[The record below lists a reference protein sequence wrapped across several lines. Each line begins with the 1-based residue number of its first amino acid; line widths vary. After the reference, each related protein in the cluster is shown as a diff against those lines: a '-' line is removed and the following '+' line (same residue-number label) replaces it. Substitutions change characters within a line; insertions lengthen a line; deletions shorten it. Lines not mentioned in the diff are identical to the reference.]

1 MEFTDFFDYQNI
13 NEDHKAAVLE
23 CSKWIKNTLKDEY
36 TAEKLLLQFKIK
48 ERKKIP
54 VEESQFYHKAKQFGL
69 FVMVQGH
76 LEQENGDD
84 GPFLAVNDTTQQL
97 DLFLEWATKER
108 MDSMTRED
116 WKNYVLMEG
125 SRPEELTED
134 LSTKLIQEE
143 QEIQMME
150 EMGERGAQQV
160 TGNLEEF
167 RAQEAADEELME
179 KMIEESISNNEKI

>member
-1 MEFTDFFDYQNI
+1 MKFTDFFDYQNI

-36 TAEKLLLQFKIK
+36 TAEKLLLQFKVK

-54 VEESQFYHKAKQFGL
+54 VEESKFYHLAKQFGL
-69 FVMVQGH
+69 FVLVQGH
-76 LEQENGDD
+76 LEQEDGDD
-84 GPFLAVNDTTQQL
+84 VPFLAVNDTTRQL

-108 MDSMTRED
+108 MDSMTKQQ
-116 WKNYVLMEG
+116 WKDYVLMEG
-125 SRPEELTED
+125 SRPEELTEE
-134 LSTKLIQEE
+134 LSAKLIQEE
-143 QEIQMME
+143 HEIQMME

-179 KMIEESISNNEKI
+179 KMIKESITSNENI